1 MDNFKDKKVLIT
13 GGAGFIG
20 SHLARRLVALGAVVT
35 IVDSMIPSYGGNL
48 FNLHDIRDRVNLNF
62 SDIRDA
68 SANAH
73 LVQSQDYLFNL
84 AGQVSH
90 IDSMRDPLTDLDI
103 NCRAQLILLEAC
115 RKYNPDIRLVYAGT
129 RQVYGRPDSLP
140 VTESHLVKPVDVN
153 GINKVAGE
161 YYHILY
167 NNVYNIPST
176 VLRMTNVYGPGQ
188 LLKHNGQGF
197 TGIFIRDAILGK
209 PISIFGDGSQLRD
222 FNYVDDVI
230 DALLR
235 SAMAD
240 VAIGKVYNLGH
251 STHYSLKAFVDIL
264 AGLCEFDFSLVPFPE
279 EKKRIDIGDYYSD
292 YSLIK
297 SELGW
302 DPQIG
307 LEDGLAKT
315 ISYYKQHISHY
326 LEEDPS

>member
-1 MDNFKDKKVLIT
+1 MEIFKNKRVLIT
-13 GGAGFIG
+13 GGVGFIG
-20 SHLARRLVALGAVVT
+20 SHLARKLVELGAKVT
-35 IVDSMIPSYGGNL
+35 IVDSMIPRYGGNL
-48 FNLHDIRDRVNLNF
+48 FNIRDIRDQLKVNF

-73 LVQSQDYLFNL
+73 LVRDQDYLFNL

-90 IDSMRDPLTDLDI
+90 IDSMTDPLTDLDI

-115 RKYNPDIRLVYAGT
+115 RKYNPTIRLVYAGT

-140 VTESHLVKPVDVN
+140 VTESHLVQPVDVN

-167 NNVYNIPST
+167 NNVYHIPST
-176 VLRMTNVYGPGQ
+176 VLRMTNVYGPCQ
-188 LLKHNGQGF
+188 LLKHDGQGF

-222 FNYVDDVI
+222 FNFVSDVV
-230 DALLR
+230 DALLL
-235 SAMAD
+235 SAAQD

-251 STHYSLKAFVDIL
+251 STHYSLKSFVDIL
-264 AGLCEFDFSLVPFPE
+264 SSLCEFEFNMVPFPE

-302 DPQIG
+302 DPKVS
-307 LEDGLAKT
+307 LDDGLAET
-315 ISYYKQHISHY
+315 IRYYKEYIQHY
-326 LEEDPS
+326 LEEYPA